1 MSKSNTASQNES
13 RPEERIS
20 GLLVCSRPASQ
31 SGSLLVISQPYLL
44 SRADSTCHAA
54 GASCLRMTANQEGG
68 RPQTG
73 LFQPFATVPTSCLV
87 VSQHEDMAVF
97 HDIAVDIVVR
107 GAVVP
112 DSAIAGYSRD
122 GFCGDVPGDDVQV
135 EMPAHV
141 IGHHCGE
148 ELTDAAQDQLRTASS
163 RERTSVPCSR
173 LKVGT
178 GCGAAGRARR
188 GSGKA
193 SPTAAWAIVARF
205 RFPFAGPPSGRIR
218 RRRLSVAR
226 AILVQPLGR
235 L

>member
-1 MSKSNTASQNES
+1 MWRRSGGPHQRSEASTVKTQRNAPPQGIARRASQTPLRKNES

-20 GLLVCSRPASQ
+20 GLLVCSRPALQ
-31 SGSLLVISQPYLL
+31 SGSLLAISQPYLL

-54 GASCLRMTANQEGG
+54 GASCLRMAANQEGG

-141 IGHHCGE
+141 IGLIAVKNSPMLH
-148 ELTDAAQDQLRTASS
+148 
-163 RERTSVPCSR
+163 RTSCAPRPRVNAPPSP
-173 LKVGT
+173 V
-178 GCGAAGRARR
+178 R
-188 GSGKA
+188 GSK
-193 SPTAAWAIVARF
+193 
-205 RFPFAGPPSGRIR
+205 
-218 RRRLSVAR
+218 
-226 AILVQPLGR
+226 
-235 L
+235 